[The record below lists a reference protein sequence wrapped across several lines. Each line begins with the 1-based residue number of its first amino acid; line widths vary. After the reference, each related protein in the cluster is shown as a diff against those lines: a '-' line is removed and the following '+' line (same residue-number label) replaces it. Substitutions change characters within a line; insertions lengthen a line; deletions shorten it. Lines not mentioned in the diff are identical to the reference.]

1 MLILNIFKFQMINCF
16 MPLRHFKFN
25 LKRLIFSLVFI
36 FLFPAFGQSYDQFFK
51 AVEFDDAVTVQNL
64 LRRGFDPNTPSA
76 QLQPALTLALQK
88 RSLKVAETLIAWRT
102 IEVNQLNPNDESPL
116 MLAALHGHLRLAEQ
130 LIARGADVN
139 KTGWTPLHYAA
150 TGGHADLLK
159 LLLDHHAYIDAE
171 SPNGTTPLMM
181 AAYYGNPKVTLL
193 LLEEGAD
200 PTLKNQNGL
209 TAYDFAYNGPHQE
222 SVAHVKRFLESE
234 RLKR

>member
-1 MLILNIFKFQMINCF
+1 MILNDFKFISLDGDPSFLKFTKYFKKVLFCF
-16 MPLRHFKFN
+16 V
-25 LKRLIFSLVFI
+25 LIGF
-36 FLFPAFGQSYDQFFK
+36 FPAHAQSYDQFFK

-102 IEVNQLNPNDESPL
+102 IEVNQLNPDSESPL

-150 TGGHADLLK
+150 TGGHVELIR
-159 LLLDHHAYIDAE
+159 LLLEHHAYIDAE

-181 AAYYGNPKVTLL
+181 AAYYGNPAVTLL

-200 PTLKNQNGL
+200 PTLKNQKGL
-209 TAYDFAYNGPHQE
+209 TAYDFAYNGPHKA
-222 SVAHVKRFLESE
+222 SAAHVQRFLQAKGEG
-234 RLKR
+234 R